1 MPFCRG
7 EDNLMSIS
15 RNIYIIIILFIFT
28 SCAVFQKGELK
39 SEYLLPSE
47 SDTPGWIRAGDHVNK
62 KKYSAA
68 ERETLFYDA
77 DIVHSILSRYTSI
90 DDRDVHIDLS
100 IHRFSSPLDAY
111 TFFSSRLKFMEWISD
126 DNTDEYNDDSIF
138 IRRKGNF
145 VIMAENDTSSPFL
158 RGAMAQLVKTADF
171 NIGDNYSSVML
182 PLWRNL
188 LKDFSGNNAVFSRK
202 EIDYFRGIDN
212 VFYSR
217 ISSGKE
223 ECFIFIS
230 EKSSFD
236 HAFRLYR
243 SIIERE
249 NYLTI
254 EALNRHSAILKIK
267 EKNYRFISINDNIIT
282 GLWGCGEIADG
293 EALLQK
299 LNDMIEKSG
308 PGK

>member
-7 EDNLMSIS
+7 ENNLMTIA
-15 RNIYIIIILFIFT
+15 RYTCIIIIIFIFT
-28 SCAVFQKGELK
+28 SCTIFQKGELQ

-47 SDTPGWIRAGDHVNK
+47 SDTPGWIKSGDHAIVK
-62 KKYSAA
+62 RYSAA
-68 ERETLFYDA
+68 DRKEQFYDA
-77 DIVHSILSRYTSI
+77 HIIHSISSRFISI
-90 DDRDVHIDLS
+90 DDASVHIDLV
-100 IHRFSSPLDAY
+100 ILRFSTSLDAY
-111 TFFSSRLKFMEWISD
+111 TFFSSRLKFIEWISD
-126 DNTDEYNDDSIF
+126 DNTDEYKDDSIF

-158 RGAMAQLVKTADF
+158 RGAMAQLVKTVDS
-171 NIGDNYSSVML
+171 NIGDNYSTAIL
-182 PLWRNL
+182 PVWAGL
-188 LKDFSGNNAVFSRK
+188 LKDLTGSNAVFSRK
-202 EIDYFRGIDN
+202 ELDYYKGIDN

-217 ISSGKE
+217 ISSGTGD
-223 ECFIFIS
+223 CFIFIS

-249 NYLTI
+249 KYITV

-267 EKNYRFISINDNIIT
+267 EKNYRFISINDNILT
-282 GLWGCGEIADG
+282 GLWGCKEMAEG

-299 LNDMIEKSG
+299 LNDIIEKSG
-308 PGK
+308 SGK